1 MAGSAGPTTRPDASV
16 GGSRAGRY
24 TPPALQL
31 ATLIDLEVQLHRD
44 EEALRAGR
52 DTELVARD
60 RALGPDIATSLGMSP
75 ADLAGRLP
83 AERALRARV
92 AEAWLDATRPHGG
105 EGRPGARIAGALRL
119 AGWIVAIVAA
129 IVGAGAA
136 SAALAYDG
144 KTPVNV
150 SWFIAVLVLFQIV
163 LLLVLLW
170 AAWKANAGPLGW
182 LATTLAHSRWL
193 GGHAVLAGA
202 VGARLSLHG
211 ALERWHVFSLAQGA
225 AAAFN
230 LGALTVTLALVTF
243 TDLAFSW
250 SSTLDLGAAEMHRL
264 CAWIAAPWAWLWAD
278 AVPSLELVRQ
288 SQWVRMP
295 GGFVGGGSLADAV
308 RSSARWWSFLVVALA
323 VWGLLPRVLAF
334 AFGRWR
340 VRQATRALGFD
351 DHRCQALFQ
360 RLLPAQAAWA
370 GPSPDEVGADERLAQ
385 APHGEARPAAALT
398 DAWLLCW
405 GRLGA
410 QREALS
416 RTFGAAPTIAVGG
429 ADLAADDAARA
440 TLRAQKATRVVLVL
454 TAGSQP
460 NKEVLDLLRALRK
473 DLGARARLEVALVEQ
488 DASGAFHA
496 ADPDDLP
503 AWYARLAQMA
513 DPYLGLVRL
522 EVPW

>member
-1 MAGSAGPTTRPDASV
+1 M
-16 GGSRAGRY
+16 
-24 TPPALQL
+24 QL
-31 ATLIDLEVQLHRD
+31 ANLIDLEVQLHRD

-52 DTELVARD
+52 DAELAARD
-60 RALGPDIATSLGMSP
+60 RTLGPGIATSLGMSP

-83 AERALRARV
+83 ADRALRARV
-92 AEAWLDATRPHGG
+92 AEAWLDATRRPSGDG
-105 EGRPGARIAGALRL
+105 PPGARIASALRL
-119 AGWIVAIVAA
+119 AGWVVAIVAA

-150 SWFIAVLVLFQIV
+150 SWFIAVLVLLQIALV
-163 LLLVLLW
+163 LVLLW
-170 AAWKANAGPLGW
+170 AAWKAHGGPLGW
-182 LATTLAHSRWL
+182 LAKTLAHSRWL
-193 GGHAVLAGA
+193 GGRLGKHSALAGA

-225 AAAFN
+225 ACAFN
-230 LGALTVTLALVTF
+230 LGALAASLALVTF

-250 SSTLDLGAAEMHRL
+250 SSTLDLGAPDMHRL
-264 CAWIAAPWAWLWAD
+264 CTWIAWPWAGLWPD
-278 AVPSLELVRQ
+278 AVPSLDLVRQ

-295 GGFVGGGSLADAV
+295 GSFVGGGSLADAV

-323 VWGLLPRVLAF
+323 AWGLLPRVLAF
-334 AFGRWR
+334 AFGRFCAAR
-340 VRQATRALGFD
+340 ATRAIGFD

-360 RLLPAQAAWA
+360 RLLPAHAAWA
-370 GPSPDEVGADERLAQ
+370 GPSPKDVGAPERLAQ
-385 APHGEARPAAALT
+385 APHGEAPAATAVA

-416 RTFGAAPTIAVGG
+416 SKLGPVRAALAVGG

-440 TLRAQKATRVVLVL
+440 TLLASKAKRVLLVL
-454 TAGSQP
+454 TVGSQP
-460 NKEVLDLLRALRK
+460 NKEVLDFLRALRQ

-488 DASGAFHA
+488 DAAGVFHA

-513 DPYLGLVRL
+513 DPHLGLVRL
-522 EVPW
+522 QVAS

>member
-1 MAGSAGPTTRPDASV
+1 M
-16 GGSRAGRY
+16 
-24 TPPALQL
+24 QL

-52 DTELVARD
+52 DADLGARD
-60 RALGPDIATSLGMSP
+60 RALGAEIGSRLGKAP
-75 ADLAGRLP
+75 AELARRLP
-83 AERALRARV
+83 HDRALRAEL
-92 AEAWLDATRPHGG
+92 ASAWLAALPTTD
-105 EGRPGARIAGALRL
+105 RPGQGVTHALRV

-129 IVGAGAA
+129 LLGATAA
-136 SAALAYDG
+136 SATLAYDG
-144 KTPVNV
+144 RTPVNV
-150 SWFIAVLVLFQIV
+150 LWFIVVVVFVQLG
-163 LLLVLLW
+163 LLLLFLVVAWRARNGLLGGL
-170 AAWKANAGPLGW
+170 AVW
-182 LATTLAHSRWL
+182 LAQRRWL
-193 GGHAVLAGA
+193 GRHGA
-202 VGARLSLHG
+202 LVGAIGARASLHG
-211 ALERWHVFSLAQGA
+211 SVDRWYVFSLAQGA
-225 AAAFN
+225 ACAFN
-230 LGALTVTLALVTF
+230 LGALVVSVALVAF
-243 TDLAFSW
+243 TDLAFCW
-250 SSTLDLGAAEMHRL
+250 STTLDLGATGMHRA
-264 CAWIAAPWAWLWAD
+264 CTWIAAPWTALWPD

-295 GGFVGGGSLADAV
+295 GGFVGGGSLVDAV

-323 VWGLLPRVLAF
+323 VWGLLPRALAF

-340 VRQATRALGFD
+340 MRRATRALGFD
-351 DHRCQALFQ
+351 DHHCQALFQ
-360 RLLPAQAAWA
+360 RLVPAQAAWA
-370 GPSPDEVGADERLAQ
+370 GPSPAEVGAEERLAQ
-385 APHGEARPAAALT
+385 APHGEARPATALT

-473 DLGARARLEVALVEQ
+473 DLGARARLEVAIVGQ
-488 DASGAFHA
+488 DAAGNFAA

-522 EVPW
+522 QVAS